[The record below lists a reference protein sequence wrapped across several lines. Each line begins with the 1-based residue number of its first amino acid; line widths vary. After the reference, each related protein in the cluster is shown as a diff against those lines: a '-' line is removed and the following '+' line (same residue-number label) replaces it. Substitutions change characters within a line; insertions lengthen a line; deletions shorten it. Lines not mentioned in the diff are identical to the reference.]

1 MMIRLI
7 MIILNKIY
15 SCSFLLGFFI
25 LLSIP
30 QFAQTKKSADDRFK
44 EAREL
49 AFAGNRLAAIDS
61 LESIL
66 VEDPDYSDVRVFM
79 ARVLAWNKQYDS
91 SIKNLQIVLE
101 KNNRKRSALITLI
114 DVYTWIGEYETALEY
129 CNKALDY
136 YAPYPELLIK
146 KAKLLKDLKRDDE
159 AATVI
164 SQLLDLFP
172 SNSEALSLESSLSD
186 VAILNKA
193 TVQYGI
199 DLFSVA
205 SPWHLAYGEYSRKVN
220 FGTLIFRLSYGH
232 RFSKSGVQIESD
244 GYINI
249 RSGTYVYANVGYSG
263 SSIFPTFRFG
273 IEPYQNLPSGF
284 EVSLG
289 LRYLDFTTSN
299 ATIFTGS
306 LGKYISNFWLAYR
319 FYYNSNSDRSSFSSI
334 LYIRRYLRD
343 TDNYLTLRLGLGVVS
358 YSEIENEQ
366 FSGLNSRGAT
376 LDFQLS
382 IIPLLYFKGE
392 ITYANN
398 EYYKGSYRNIYGF
411 EVGIQKRF

>member
-1 MMIRLI
+1 MIGWI
-7 MIILNKIY
+7 MIKSNRISCFSILFG
-15 SCSFLLGFFI
+15 FLI
-25 LLSIP
+25 LLSNSAFTQI
-30 QFAQTKKSADDRFK
+30 KKSADERFK

-49 AFAGNRLAAIDS
+49 AFAGERLTAIDS

-66 VEDPDYSDVRVFM
+66 VEYPDYSDVRVFM
-79 ARVLAWNKQYDS
+79 ARVMAWNKQYNS
-91 SIKNLQIVLE
+91 SIRNLQIVLE
-101 KNNRKRSALITLI
+101 NNSRKRSALITMI
-114 DVYTWIGEYETALEY
+114 DVYTWIGEYEIALEY

-146 KAKLLKDLKRDDE
+146 KAKLLRDLKRDNE

-172 SNSEALSLESSLSD
+172 SDSEALSMESSLSN

-193 TVQYGI
+193 TLQYGI
-199 DLFSVA
+199 DLFTAA

-232 RFSKSGVQIESD
+232 RFSKSGIQLESD

-249 RSGTYVYANVGYSG
+249 RSGTYVYANFGISG
-263 SSIFPTFRFG
+263 SSIFPTYRFG
-273 IEPYQNLPSGF
+273 LEPYQNLPQSF

-289 LRYLDFTTSN
+289 IRYLNFTSSN
-299 ATIFTGS
+299 VTILTGS

-319 FYYNSNSDRSSFSSI
+319 FYYSSKSERSSFSSV
-334 LYIRRYLRD
+334 LYVRRYFRD

-376 LDFQLS
+376 LDFQLA
-382 IIPLLYFKGE
+382 IMPLLYFKGE

-398 EYYKGSYRNIYGF
+398 EYYKGMFRDIYGF
-411 EVGIQKRF
+411 VVGVQKRF